1 MTQIS
6 IKDVVEQCRIYV
18 SDKKVAEILNCPI
31 TLVEACRPMIYARG
45 KHPTNLGLN
54 EETGKHCQ
62 VTLRYRND
70 NEAIKIASQKL
81 LIKQLETGHHWLNN
95 ERFFHIVSKL
105 NPEYGLA

>member
-1 MTQIS
+1 MPQIT
-6 IKDVVEQCRIYV
+6 INDVVDQCRIYAC
-18 SDKKVAEILNCPI
+18 DKKVAAILNCPI

-45 KHPTNLGLN
+45 KHPTSLGMN

-62 VTLRYRND
+62 ATLRYKTD
-70 NEAIKIASQKL
+70 AEAIKIASQKL

-95 ERFFHIVSKL
+95 ERFFDVVSKL